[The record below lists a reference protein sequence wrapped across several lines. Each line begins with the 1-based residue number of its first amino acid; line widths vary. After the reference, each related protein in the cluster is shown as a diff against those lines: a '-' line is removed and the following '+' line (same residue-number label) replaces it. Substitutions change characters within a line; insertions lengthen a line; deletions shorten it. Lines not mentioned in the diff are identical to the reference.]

1 MYIEGMY
8 GLGDNIYQRA
18 FIKKYKS
25 TIYLRTPWVEL
36 YQDLPHVKF
45 VKPEIGLRTQSKNIL
60 SQDGSIWTGRQKYTL
75 GGSITVGYGK
85 SGMIEGMTKCFK
97 TQPDTFDLPDF
108 SEFAPKIDGKYVLVR
123 PVTIRKEWAAQSR
136 NCLPEYI
143 ATAAK
148 TLKSE
153 GYTIVSVADL
163 EDGKEWALNPL
174 PEADIIYHKG
184 ELNVKSL
191 LGLSQKADM
200 LVGAVGWI
208 LPAAIATKRPAWMVL
223 GGYGAYNHPSLI
235 TDSRYMDISRI
246 GFAVPDN
253 FCRCDQKAHLCDKR
267 ISNYEEKFSKWR
279 TKLVS

>member
-18 FIKKYKS
+18 FVKKIKDHV
-25 TIYLRTPWVEL
+25 YLRTPWVEL
-36 YQDLPHVKF
+36 YQDLPNISF
-45 VKPEIGLRTQSKNIL
+45 IKPDLGLRTQSKNIL
-60 SQDGSIWTGRQKYTL
+60 SQSDKVWTKRQKYVL
-75 GGSITVGYGK
+75 GNSITVGYGK
-85 SGMIEGMTKCFK
+85 SGMIDGMSRCFRAE
-97 TQPDTFDLPDF
+97 PDTFDLPDF
-108 SEFAPKIDGKYVLVR
+108 SKFAPKIEGKYALVR

-136 NCLPEYI
+136 NCLPEYV
-143 ATAAK
+143 ATAADM
-148 TLKSE
+148 LKKQ

-163 EDGKEWALNPL
+163 EDNKEWGLEPL
-174 PEADIIYHKG
+174 PKADIIYHKG

-191 LGLSQKADM
+191 LGLSQNASV

-208 LPAAIATKRPAWMVL
+208 LPAAVATKTPAWLVL

-267 ISNYEEKFSKWR
+267 ISDYEEKFSRWSA
-279 TKLVS
+279 KLVS